1 MFVAHRVAHPTAP
14 AAEAAIHAGYSKHSA
29 DKAASRLLADPRIR
43 DRIRMLTGKAAQQAG
58 LSLQSHLEE
67 LARLRDRAA
76 LSEQFGPAVT
86 AEVSRGKVSGL
97 YEEKVRIVG
106 DTLKGM
112 TNEQLVQLAHLLE
125 ESDND

>member
-43 DRIRMLTGKAAQQAG
+43 DRIRMLTSKAAQQAG

-97 YEEKVRIVG
+97 YVEKLDNTVRGDANQPLEIVVTRRVIRP
-106 DTLKGM
+106 D
-112 TNEQLVQLAHLLE
+112 A
-125 ESDND
+125 DA